1 LATSPGAPEEA
12 AVVEPTGRPILP
24 EYTDAFRK
32 RLASL
37 APPLAAKAILAAGR
51 FAAHDEAIW
60 RHTKPL
66 ERLPEH
72 YRIRLGIDYRL
83 IVHWQ
88 PGKVLEIVDVIPRQD
103 LESWIRRQG

>member
-1 LATSPGAPEEA
+1 VSPGTAEEA
-12 AVVEPTGRPILP
+12 AVVEPAGRSILP
-24 EYTDAFRK
+24 DYTDPFRK
-32 RLASL
+32 RLTAL

-51 FAAHDEAIW
+51 FAAHDETIW

-72 YRIRLGIDYRL
+72 YRIRLGIDYRMIL
-83 IVHWQ
+83 RWQ
-88 PGKVLEIVDVIPRQD
+88 PGTILEIVDVIPRQD